1 MIRAAGLESAAWGVL
16 IALVLFAGLSQGG
29 FWGWGLLG
37 LRVLIG
43 VALILWLGSAV
54 MRGFLRWPPLPL
66 TLAALAYLVITAM
79 GAVSSP
85 YPYGSAQALLD
96 TAMFV
101 AAFFLG
107 YVFRPSCRPVL
118 LAGFGLGAGIL
129 GVYGLWQAL
138 GLGVTRVS
146 GLYLDSNHYSGFL
159 ALAVP
164 ITLGLA
170 LSSRGFG
177 RGLWVGLA
185 VLLFVNLA
193 LTFSWGLLAVALALA
208 GWLLAGFERQRGWAG
223 VLRGG
228 LLALSL
234 VGLALLMLVSLS
246 PQLAGNLG
254 QRTAQLLGDWVGV
267 SLESRARI
275 GRGSLELVKTHPW
288 LGVGPGNFVYA
299 WPRYR
304 PPKIETVP
312 EEILHKRINY
322 AHNDYLQ
329 VASETGLLGLAAFLG
344 FWILVL
350 RKGPHSPVGTGIK
363 VGLIALLLH
372 GLTDGNLTFIPANAV
387 LTYLFAGLYVG
398 EMNDPD

>member
-29 FWGWGLLG
+29 FSGWGLFG
-37 LRVLIG
+37 LRVLVG
-43 VALILWLGSAV
+43 AGLILWLGSVV
-54 MRGFLRWPPLPL
+54 MRGFIRWPPLPVA
-66 TLAALAYLVITAM
+66 LAALAYLLITVV
-79 GAVSSP
+79 GALSSP
-85 YPYGSAQALLD
+85 YPYGSAQALLN
-96 TAMFV
+96 TAMFGAV
-101 AAFFLG
+101 FFLG
-107 YVFRPSCRPVL
+107 YACRPSCRPVL
-118 LAGFGLGAGIL
+118 LVGFGLGAGIL

-138 GLGVTRVS
+138 SLGLTRVT
-146 GLYLDSNHYSGFL
+146 GLYFNSNHYSGFL

-170 LSSRGFG
+170 LSSRGLW
-177 RGLWVGLA
+177 RGLWTGLA
-185 VLLFVNLA
+185 GLLCVNLI

-208 GWLLAGFERQRGWAG
+208 GWLLAGFGRRGWAG

-254 QRTAQLLGDWVGV
+254 QRTVKLWGDWARV
-267 SLESRARI
+267 SLESRAGI
-275 GRGSLELVKTHPW
+275 ARGSLELIKTHPW

-312 EEILHKRINY
+312 QEILHKRINY

-350 RKGPHSPVGTGIK
+350 GKDSRSLVGTGIK

-387 LTYLFAGLYVG
+387 LAYLFAGLYVG